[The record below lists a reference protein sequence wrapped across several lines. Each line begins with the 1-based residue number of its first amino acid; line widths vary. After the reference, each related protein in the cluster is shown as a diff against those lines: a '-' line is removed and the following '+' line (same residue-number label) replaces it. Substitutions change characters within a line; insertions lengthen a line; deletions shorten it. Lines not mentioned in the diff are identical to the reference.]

1 MHGGGDVGG
10 GHAGGGH
17 VPGHTPHS
25 GHPAAHPS
33 DSGSGNPAAWYTE
46 AARYGSRSS
55 YRNSRIAA
63 AITLVVIVAGLIVL
77 FSLS

>member
-1 MHGGGDVGG
+1 MDGGGHVGG

-25 GHPAAHPS
+25 DHPAAHRH
-33 DSGSGNPAAWYTE
+33 DTGSGAPAAWYME

-55 YRNSRIAA
+55 YRSSRIAA
-63 AITLVVIVAGLIVL
+63 AITLVVMVAGLIVL